1 MKQRWSRSG
10 TSGHPLHRYT
20 ARTTVLSD
28 TSRPEDS
35 QYRFLK
41 LPSAIMGFA
50 AGIILLREWSSLSQR
65 LLAEQKTCGRL
76 SDRDSANAVYCLILA
91 EDRRFENHGGVDIFA
106 LTRAILHWVSGR
118 GLEGASTIEQQLVR
132 TLTGQRERT
141 IRRKFKEMLLASRI
155 RTILPKHEIARIYL
169 RIAYFGWNMNG
180 YCAACERLAI
190 STDSPI
196 SMRDAAAL
204 VSRLKYPEP
213 KMASSRRNHLIRR
226 RSENLLRGI
235 PEVGSAAPVPVVS
248 PEIVGVEQ

>member
-1 MKQRWSRSG
+1 L
-10 TSGHPLHRYT
+10 HPYT
-20 ARTTVLSD
+20 ARTAVFSN
-28 TSRPEDS
+28 TSGPEDS

-50 AGIILLREWSSLSQR
+50 AGIILLREWSSLSRR
-65 LLAEQKTCGRL
+65 LLAEQKTCERL

-91 EDRRFENHGGVDIFA
+91 EDRRFENHGGVDIVA
-106 LTRAILHWVSGR
+106 LSRAILHWISGR

-155 RTILPKHEIARIYL
+155 RTILPKHEIAKIYL

-180 YCAACERLAI
+180 YTAACKRLAI
-190 STDSPI
+190 STSSPI
-196 SMRDAAAL
+196 SMRDAVAL

-213 KMASSRRNHLIRR
+213 KMPSALRNQLICR
-226 RSENLLRGI
+226 RSEQLLRLI
-235 PEVGSAAPVPVVS
+235 PGVSSDPLASVVS
-248 PEIVGVEQ
+248 HEIVGVD